1 MKLISSLALAAALS
15 VATLGT
21 AMAQE
26 PAAKPAAPATGKL
39 STASTVGTLLDNPK
53 AKAVLEA
60 NVPDVVKNPMFQ
72 QARELAF
79 KDISQF
85 EPVLTPAMLAKIDA
99 DLSKL

>member
-26 PAAKPAAPATGKL
+26 PAKPAAPATGKV
-39 STASTVGTLLDNPK
+39 SIASTVGTLLDNPK

-79 KDISQF
+79 KDIAQF
-85 EPVLTPAMLAKIDA
+85 EPVLTPVMLAKIDA